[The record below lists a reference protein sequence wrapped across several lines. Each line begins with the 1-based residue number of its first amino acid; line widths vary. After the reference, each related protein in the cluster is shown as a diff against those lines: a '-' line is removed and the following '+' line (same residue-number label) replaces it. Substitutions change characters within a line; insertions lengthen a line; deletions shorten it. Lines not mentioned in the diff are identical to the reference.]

1 MNYYQELFLKKN
13 HKCEICGELKFTK
26 PYFQIIKRSNEPLNL
41 INSDIDDLKFVQTKS
56 RKKIYFV
63 MFINDCIRY
72 YYTYLFKSKYGA
84 LEMFKHYKNEIEN

>member
-1 MNYYQELFLKKN
+1 MKKN

-56 RKKIYFV
+56 RKKYILL
-63 MFINDCIRY
+63 C
-72 YYTYLFKSKYGA
+72 L
-84 LEMFKHYKNEIEN
+84 